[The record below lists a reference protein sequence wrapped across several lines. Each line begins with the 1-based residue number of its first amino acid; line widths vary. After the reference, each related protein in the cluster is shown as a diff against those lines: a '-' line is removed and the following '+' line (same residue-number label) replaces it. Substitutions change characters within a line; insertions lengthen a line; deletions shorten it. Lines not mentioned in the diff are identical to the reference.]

1 MASRKETPDVLGEL
15 LGGSASPPRQV
26 PVVEANL
33 LPGEDP
39 EPTLAEEPKPAT
51 VAEAAPAPL
60 EKVEALPA
68 SEPAL
73 DPVPVVEPGP
83 VRRRR
88 ASSRQ
93 RRTKNLRW
101 EYVEIVFCD
110 HGGFRPRT
118 INGLESR
125 NWKKAPLICDY
136 LNHLGEQGWELA
148 GVGSRHKGQ
157 MPAYLKRLKR

>member
-15 LGGSASPPRQV
+15 LGGSASPPRPV
-26 PVVEANL
+26 PALEADP
-33 LPGEDP
+33 LPGEEP
-39 EPTLAEEPKPAT
+39 EPILAEEPEPAM
-51 VAEAAPAPL
+51 VAEATPAPL
-60 EKVEALPA
+60 EKPQVLPPAEPDLASVLEA
-68 SEPAL
+68 E
-73 DPVPVVEPGP
+73 P
-83 VRRRR
+83 VRGRR

-110 HGGFRPRT
+110 HGGFRPRY

-125 NWKKAPLICDY
+125 NWKKAPLIYDY
-136 LNHLGEQGWELA
+136 MNFLGEQGWELA
-148 GVGSRHKGQ
+148 GVGGRHKGQ